1 MLDADGRPRY
11 RIDDQGSYSRC
22 RGDDPRSRW
31 RRRPLR
37 RDRDFGILPRQV
49 ARPAAPD
56 RLPVAQGT
64 DGRRAPRAG
73 AADRSAGKLIEPAG
87 ARAMAADTAR
97 GALFRPIVPNQ
108 HSRVTYAELFF
119 DLVFVF
125 AVTQISHTLLGN
137 FTPLGALQ
145 VMLLFLAVWWV
156 WVYTSW
162 ITNWLDPEKTPVRLL
177 LFSLTLGGLVLSTS
191 IPAAFDGRG
200 LWFAIAYAAMQVGKT
215 VFLWISTPRSRPLAR
230 MNAIR
235 ITAWLSMSA
244 IFWIAGGLA
253 QGELRL
259 VLWAI
264 ALAIEYISPA
274 VRFWI
279 PRFGAS
285 SVADW
290 VIEGGHM
297 AERCALFVIIAL
309 GESVVVTG
317 ATFAELAWSAEN
329 LIAFVTVLAGSIAM
343 WWIYFHIGAEA
354 GSEQI
359 SRSSEP
365 GRLARL
371 AYTYLHMPII
381 AGIIVSAVADELV
394 LKHPGGH
401 SDLKTVISAIG
412 GPLLFL
418 FGTILFKHSFRG
430 FLQLSHGFGIIALCV
445 LAWFASELS
454 PLMLSILTTAI
465 MIVVAVWESI
475 SLQSGPAE

>member
-1 MLDADGRPRY
+1 M
-11 RIDDQGSYSRC
+11 
-22 RGDDPRSRW
+22 
-31 RRRPLR
+31 
-37 RDRDFGILPRQV
+37 
-49 ARPAAPD
+49 
-56 RLPVAQGT
+56 T
-64 DGRRAPRAG
+64 DN
-73 AADRSAGKLIEPAG
+73 
-87 ARAMAADTAR
+87 AR
-97 GALFRPIVPNQ
+97 GGLFRPIVPNQ

-125 AVTQISHTLLGN
+125 AVTQISHTLLAH
-137 FTPLGALQ
+137 FTLLGALQ
-145 VMLLFLAVWWV
+145 VTLLFLAVWWV

-162 ITNWLDPEKTPVRLL
+162 ITNWLNPEKTPVRLL
-177 LFSLTLGGLVLSTS
+177 LFALTLGGLVLSTS

-215 VFLWISTPRSRPLAR
+215 VFLWASTLPSQSLAR
-230 MNAIR
+230 ANAIR
-235 ITAWLSMSA
+235 ITTWLAMSA

-253 QGELRL
+253 EGPSRL

-264 ALAIEYISPA
+264 ALVIEYISPA

-279 PRFGAS
+279 PRYGAS

-290 VIEGGHM
+290 VVEGGHM
-297 AERCALFVIIAL
+297 AERCAGFIIIAL
-309 GESVVVTG
+309 GESIVVTG
-317 ATFAELAWSAEN
+317 ATFAELTWTTEN
-329 LIAFVTVLAGSIAM
+329 VLAFVSAFVGCLAM
-343 WWIYFHIGAEA
+343 WWIYFHKGAEA

-371 AYTYLHMPII
+371 AYTYLHMPIV
-381 AGIIVSAVADELV
+381 AGIIVAAVADELV

-430 FLQLSHGFGIIALCV
+430 FLQLSHGVGIVALCV

-475 SLQSGPAE
+475 SLRSGPEE